1 MHKNF
6 YSLEMELWLG
16 SLGKWMFDRF
26 DHIQILARQMKGKS
40 ENISEQKQTN
50 VNIR

>member
-1 MHKNF
+1 
-6 YSLEMELWLG
+6 
-16 SLGKWMFDRF
+16 MFDRF

-40 ENISEQKQTN
+40 ENISEQTN